1 MIRFE
6 VCANSYQSICNAIE
20 GGADCAELCEALEV
34 GGVTPSYGTLVK
46 VSKAMSESLG
56 QDDNGC
62 RCNCDS
68 SYENTEKRRFDVRVL
83 IRCRPGNYIYNED
96 EVETMC
102 NDIRIV
108 KCLGYEGVVVG
119 ALTEDGNIDIP
130 AIEKML
136 AAGQGIK
143 FTFHRAIDACANPM
157 EALETLI
164 RLGFDKVLT
173 SGCKK
178 NAKDGIP
185 TIKEMQKVYGDKINI
200 MAGGGIN
207 ENNIADI
214 LSETGI
220 HNCHASLTVV
230 TGENIY
236 PDNVDNTGAP
246 MTWKLSDL
254 QKIKDFVNI
263 ISKK

>member
-68 SYENTEKRRFDVRVL
+68 SCENTEKRRFDVRVL

-96 EVETMC
+96 EIETMC

-136 AAGQGIK
+136 AAGQGMK

-178 NAKDGIP
+178 N
-185 TIKEMQKVYGDKINI
+185 TYNRQ
-200 MAGGGIN
+200 
-207 ENNIADI
+207 
-214 LSETGI
+214 
-220 HNCHASLTVV
+220 
-230 TGENIY
+230 
-236 PDNVDNTGAP
+236 
-246 MTWKLSDL
+246 
-254 QKIKDFVNI
+254 Q
-263 ISKK
+263 